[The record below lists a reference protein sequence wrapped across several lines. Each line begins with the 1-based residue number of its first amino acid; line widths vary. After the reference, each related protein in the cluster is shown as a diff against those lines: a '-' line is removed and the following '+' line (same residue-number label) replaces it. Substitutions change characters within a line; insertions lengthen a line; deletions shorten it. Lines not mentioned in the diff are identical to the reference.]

1 MNITRKQSPR
11 AALKG
16 HLRYPRFIKLLIP
29 LYTLRFFMQGF
40 WSDIYRKSIA
50 IASCRIKICRCIDRS
65 TYRAFIEKSYLG
77 GFPSS
82 HPRPVVQIL
91 IKFSFPPHQIAIL
104 SFPPYRI
111 VLHKQTIRRPQC
123 FSRNDSWSQK
133 FSREIINDQAKV
145 STKIENSTDT
155 AFLEKILPGQVS
167 LIESWS
173 SCCSYF
179 VEVFT
184 SPSSDCDILFS
195 PPIALQNL
203 SNILGIEYIKQLY
216 EMMSSAKSSIL

>member
-29 LYTLRFFMQGF
+29 LHTLRFFMQGF

-133 FSREIINDQAKV
+133 LSREIIYDQAKISKNRKFNGHSV
-145 STKIENSTDT
+145 SRKNLT
-155 AFLEKILPGQVS
+155 
-167 LIESWS
+167 WS
-173 SCCSYF
+173 SFPDRILVQLLF
-179 VEVFT
+179 VF
-184 SPSSDCDILFS
+184 C
-195 PPIALQNL
+195 Q
-203 SNILGIEYIKQLY
+203 
-216 EMMSSAKSSIL
+216 SIHLPFIGL